1 MDKKPKR
8 RTEDKI
14 EASKPSCKLNLDR
27 RRINHERR
35 AMSHNDYHG
44 PARRLTID
52 RRLNVRDRREVE
64 E

>member
-14 EASKPSCKLNLDR
+14 EASKSSCKMNLD

-35 AMSHNDYHG
+35 VMSHNDYHG

-52 RRLNVRDRREVE
+52 RRLNLRDRREVE